1 MLLTRN
7 IPRGSFYLKIANN
20 NLFLTILL
28 EIIITICKR
37 QLLGSENIYLGPLVL
52 EGSNGGGGSH
62 ILGGSETRTLKFPC
76 SLFKGFLEGRYF
88 NNQSTIILVLFY
100 SFQLILHNY
109 PQKNSYCIIEN
120 VNKNREQENQY
131 SYCRYLET
139 CSPGGK
145 PAGIEIQE
153 TVVNNLNNILIVVI

>member
-1 MLLTRN
+1 MMFLDHSIMFYSSDMYLHNNLKCKMLLTRN

-76 SLFKGFLEGRYF
+76 SLFKGFLVGRYF
-88 NNQSTIILVLFY
+88 
-100 SFQLILHNY
+100 
-109 PQKNSYCIIEN
+109 KN
-120 VNKNREQENQY
+120 
-131 SYCRYLET
+131 
-139 CSPGGK
+139 
-145 PAGIEIQE
+145 
-153 TVVNNLNNILIVVI
+153 